1 MFVLKLSPRPQIHT
15 HEFNIAAFDVLQGN
29 IWLNLLCMQDFA
41 TRSLTISEE
50 TPEVAMELLSEDAE
64 VFFVIWHLVL
74 PTAFTITLCSRCLL
88 LFHSWIIG

>member
-1 MFVLKLSPRPQIHT
+1 
-15 HEFNIAAFDVLQGN
+15 
-29 IWLNLLCMQDFA
+29 MQDFA

-88 LFHSWIIG
+88 LFHS

>member
-1 MFVLKLSPRPQIHT
+1 
-15 HEFNIAAFDVLQGN
+15 
-29 IWLNLLCMQDFA
+29 MQDFA

-74 PTAFTITLCSRCLL
+74 PTAFTITLCS
-88 LFHSWIIG
+88 